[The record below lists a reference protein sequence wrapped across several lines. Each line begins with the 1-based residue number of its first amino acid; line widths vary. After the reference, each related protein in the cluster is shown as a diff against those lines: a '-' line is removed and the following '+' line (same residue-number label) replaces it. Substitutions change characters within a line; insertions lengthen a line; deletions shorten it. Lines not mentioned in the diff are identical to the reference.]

1 MFALLVHPEHG
12 LPVICSINDNNY
24 PDYLMAGYKEI
35 ATGRKREIEEEAE
48 ELLQEIYQ
56 N

>member
-12 LPVICSINDNNY
+12 LPVICSINSNDY
-24 PDYLMAGYKEI
+24 PDYIMAGYKKI
-35 ATGRKREIEEEAE
+35 STGHKKDIEEEAE

>member
-1 MFALLVHPEHG
+1 
-12 LPVICSINDNNY
+12 
-24 PDYLMAGYKEI
+24 MAGYKEI